1 MSLTVF
7 ETRGIP
13 ATLRER
19 IVAAIEAGGKC
30 VLAPFEAWVTS
41 DGRGKVQVVITGLQ
55 GFDRQVLFSV
65 DDAEGEITERVR
77 RTLDG

>member
-7 ETRGIP
+7 EVRGIP
-13 ATLRER
+13 ATRRER

-41 DGRGKVQVVITGLQ
+41 DGRGKVRVARALTGRCYLRSMT
-55 GFDRQVLFSV
+55 GR
-65 DDAEGEITERVR
+65 GESRNA
-77 RTLDG
+77 